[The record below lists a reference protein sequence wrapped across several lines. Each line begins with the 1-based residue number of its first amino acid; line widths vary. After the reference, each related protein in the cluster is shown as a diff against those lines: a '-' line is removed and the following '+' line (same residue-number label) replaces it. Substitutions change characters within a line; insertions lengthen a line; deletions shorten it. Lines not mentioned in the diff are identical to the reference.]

1 MRYACPVPSNCGL
14 CAAAPSRATSCT
26 VPRLPR
32 SSHMVCIVRTDTVVN
47 AGAVARSGIRGRS
60 TVGLLFDGRR
70 VDCGARRRRVR
81 QRLCGRGES
90 PRVRASSPADI
101 VSGGVLDTGARVLP
115 AKMAS
120 GEKTRYIRKVSRYAA
135 ALRAVASAK
144 WRVGDVLET
153 MAFISRQKQLGKSL
167 VAINGPSI
175 HRYARRTVDS
185 LRPTPILC
193 NSTHLKAV
201 TSHATPHRMGAFR
214 RTALSSTRARDH
226 FLSLW
231 RGQAHRGHIAPDL
244 PSHADQAAHSYVAET
259 LRERR
264 YGSSARSTRRRPAEL
279 VI

>member
-1 MRYACPVPSNCGL
+1 M
-14 CAAAPSRATSCT
+14 CAAAHSRATSCT

-101 VSGGVLDTGARVLP
+101 VSGGVLDTGARLLP

-135 ALRAVASAK
+135 ALRAVWPVLQVASGTYSK
-144 WRVGDVLET
+144 RWHSFHV
-153 MAFISRQKQLGKSL
+153 KSSWANL
-167 VAINGPSI
+167 LWPSMDQVFTAT
-175 HRYARRTVDS
+175 HDARWILSDLLQYCATA
-185 LRPTPILC
+185 PT
-193 NSTHLKAV
+193 
-201 TSHATPHRMGAFR
+201 
-214 RTALSSTRARDH
+214 
-226 FLSLW
+226 
-231 RGQAHRGHIAPDL
+231 
-244 PSHADQAAHSYVAET
+244 
-259 LRERR
+259 
-264 YGSSARSTRRRPAEL
+264 
-279 VI
+279 